1 MTWIKTLWLFTIESP
16 CSALWI
22 DVNWEQRCLKI
33 HAARIFS
40 GTSGTLQICTTL
52 HAVKITRMEAICSP
66 VRVTECMEI
75 GGEAGTKVQPF
86 EQWRKLRSAVS
97 SQWYLKDQRSF
108 SECHTNC
115 KSRLTSCMFRENGV
129 SNAFHFVRQRNVAGS
144 WDEQWGGGDKRLSAP
159 PLEVQRAPVYPMSI
173 SYIICAVSV

>member
-40 GTSGTLQICTTL
+40 GTSGTLQICT
-52 HAVKITRMEAICSP
+52 P

-159 PLEVQRAPVYPMSI
+159 PLEVQQAPVYPMS
-173 SYIICAVSV
+173 YILHHLCSFCVVSVSWWNRPTPL